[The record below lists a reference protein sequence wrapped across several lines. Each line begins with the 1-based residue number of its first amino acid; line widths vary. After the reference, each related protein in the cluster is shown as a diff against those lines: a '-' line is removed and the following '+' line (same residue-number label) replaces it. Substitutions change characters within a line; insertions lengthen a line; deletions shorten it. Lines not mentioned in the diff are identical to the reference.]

1 MQMTNTLKHAL
12 RNLLRSRRRT
22 LSTLCAIVVGAVGI
36 LLFAGYKQSINYN
49 LQTTFVRESGHLQI
63 QHRDYLLHGTSNPAR
78 YSIYDY
84 QRVVDIIAR
93 DPLLKPMIAVATP
106 VLTLTGLAGHYA
118 VGTSRPVLIYG
129 SEAVGQAQLNHWDE
143 YQIGPDLVARKPLTG
158 TSPEAA
164 LIGSGLARLLL
175 LCDFVKGQPCGAP
188 AADENNAAA
197 LPDDLL
203 QLSKRAHD
211 ARSTADGT
219 HIELLAASGSGAPN
233 IVRVNVKGT
242 QIQPARELDDS
253 FVSIHLR
260 QAQQLLF
267 GQEPPGVTAI
277 LLQLRSTAQMATA
290 RARLQQIFAQELAG
304 EPLTVYDFAEL
315 QPLYQQVLAMFDKIF
330 TFLLALIL
338 GIALFTVSNT
348 MSMAVMERTVEIGTL
363 RAVGLKRGDIQ
374 RLFLSEGALLGAI
387 GSLLGVMTA
396 LMLAYLINRAGL
408 SWLPPGVTTP
418 LPIRIS
424 IWGEWRILAS
434 VTSALL
440 LVTVISSW
448 WPARRAA
455 NVSIVDALRYI

>member
-129 SEAVGQAQLNHWDE
+129 SEAMGQAQLNHWDE

-158 TSPEAA
+158 TPPEAA

-175 LCDFVKGQPCGAP
+175 LCDFVKDQPCGAP
-188 AADENNAAA
+188 VADENNAAA

-203 QLSKRAHD
+203 QLSQRAHD

-267 GQEPPGVTAI
+267 GLEPPGVTAI
-277 LLQLRSTAQMATA
+277 LLQLRSTAQMAAA